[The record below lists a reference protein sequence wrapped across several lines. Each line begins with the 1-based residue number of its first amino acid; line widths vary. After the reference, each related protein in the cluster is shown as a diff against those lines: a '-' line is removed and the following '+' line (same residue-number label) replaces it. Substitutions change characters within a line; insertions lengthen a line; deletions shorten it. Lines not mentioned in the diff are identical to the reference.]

1 MFYHCHSNY
10 LIDEIPVVVSSEM
23 KMMMMMKIVMMMR
36 RIKGDA
42 KGAGEQFSFRLF
54 TWFKKV

>member
-1 MFYHCHSNY
+1 M
-10 LIDEIPVVVSSEM
+10 LVSSEM